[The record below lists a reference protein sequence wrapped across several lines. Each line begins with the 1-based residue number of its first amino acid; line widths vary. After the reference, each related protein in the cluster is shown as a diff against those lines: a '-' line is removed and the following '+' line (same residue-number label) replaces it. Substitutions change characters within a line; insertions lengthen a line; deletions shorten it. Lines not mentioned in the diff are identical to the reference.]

1 MRRNPPFRLVAP
13 LLCAVLLTACAP
25 DAPQDS
31 TATVSTTAPATTPA
45 TDATTVPTT
54 SSADTTAI
62 TTGSTVSLADRP
74 FDVFVPSTYDSSTP
88 MPLVVLLHGYGA
100 TGAIQEAYFGLQPL
114 AEQRGFLYV
123 HPDGTKDPLGNQFWN
138 ATDACCQ
145 RLTEDVDDVGYLM
158 ALVDDVSSRYS
169 VDPDRIW
176 FLGHSNGGFMSHRLA
191 CDRADRVAAIVSLAG
206 ATWLDESKCAP
217 SEPVSVL
224 QIHGTEDQTIDY
236 DDGGALFFRGYP
248 GAETTVSSWARK
260 DACTGGL
267 VPVDETLDLE
277 VSLEGAESTV
287 TRTSGCPDG
296 VDVELWTIVGGAH
309 IPGLSP
315 TFTPMVVDWLFAH
328 PKP

>member
-31 TATVSTTAPATTPA
+31 AATVSTTAPATTPA

-138 ATDACCQ
+138 APRIAT
-145 RLTEDVDDVGYLM
+145 
-158 ALVDDVSSRYS
+158 SS
-169 VDPDRIW
+169 
-176 FLGHSNGGFMSHRLA
+176 A
-191 CDRADRVAAIVSLAG
+191 
-206 ATWLDESKCAP
+206 
-217 SEPVSVL
+217 
-224 QIHGTEDQTIDY
+224 
-236 DDGGALFFRGYP
+236 
-248 GAETTVSSWARK
+248 
-260 DACTGGL
+260 
-267 VPVDETLDLE
+267 
-277 VSLEGAESTV
+277 
-287 TRTSGCPDG
+287 
-296 VDVELWTIVGGAH
+296 
-309 IPGLSP
+309 
-315 TFTPMVVDWLFAH
+315 
-328 PKP
+328 